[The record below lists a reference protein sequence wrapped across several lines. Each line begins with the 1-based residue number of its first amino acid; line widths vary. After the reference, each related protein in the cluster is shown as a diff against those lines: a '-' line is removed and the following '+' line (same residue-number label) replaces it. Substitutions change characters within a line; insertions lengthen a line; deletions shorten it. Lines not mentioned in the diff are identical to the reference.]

1 MVTVRLGQS
10 LQVVRRGKQ
19 MDNAIPKEAQFDG
32 DWPWVTFNNTSKQ
45 GLVVSKDVGGL
56 TLVAT
61 WVRTDSFTAAR
72 RTKP

>member
-72 RTKP
+72 RTKL

>member
-72 RTKP
+72 RN

>member
-1 MVTVRLGQS
+1 
-10 LQVVRRGKQ
+10 

-61 WVRTDSFTAAR
+61 WVRTDSFIDESVIEDET
-72 RTKP
+72 

>member
-1 MVTVRLGQS
+1 
-10 LQVVRRGKQ
+10 
-19 MDNAIPKEAQFDG
+19 MDNAIPKEAEFDG

-61 WVRTDSFTAAR
+61 WVRTDSFTEDR